1 MKRYNI
7 LYVLT
12 AFLTVSSLAVSCQ
25 NGQSEEDDDNGPGN
39 TIVETGYLEAV
50 NSKSFVLPRIGRW
63 GSMRI
68 TGLVEHGSLVQA
80 GDSVIQ
86 FDPSDIQKYITDAET
101 RLESQVAAL
110 EKLKISQANTR
121 SSEESSMKTQEANF
135 ELKKIQME
143 AVRFE
148 SERTQRIRELEFRQA
163 EITLA
168 KEKRKME
175 LSELIREKELY
186 IREVEMEQT
195 KRDIEN
201 TYRLLD
207 QLTLYTP
214 ISGVFEIMYN
224 RRQGGGLIKVGDN
237 VYAGNKIAMVP
248 DLKWMKVITS
258 INETDI
264 LKIHEGQK
272 VAVRLDAMNNVVFD
286 GEITYIG
293 KLCHQKDDT
302 ELKQKVFDVEVTL
315 LDSDERLKPGMTV
328 SCEFL

>member
-1 MKRYNI
+1 MKRKAIYI
-7 LYVLT
+7 LSV
-12 AFLTVSSLAVSCQ
+12 FLLVSGLLCGCGGDQAGTDKSKGDGS
-25 NGQSEEDDDNGPGN
+25 N
-39 TIVETGYLEAV
+39 IVETGYLEAV
-50 NSKSFVLPRIGRW
+50 NSRSFILPRLGRW

-68 TGLVEHGSLVQA
+68 TGLVEHGSIVA
-80 GDSVIQ
+80 PGDSIIQ

-101 RLESQVAAL
+101 RLENQQAAL

-121 SSEESSMKTQEANF
+121 SGEESSMKTQEANF

-148 SERTQRIRELEFRQA
+148 SEKTQRIRELEFRQA

-175 LSELIREKELY
+175 LSQLIRDKELY
-186 IREVEMEQT
+186 IKEIEMERT
-195 KRDIEN
+195 RRDIQN
-201 TYRLLD
+201 TYALLD
-207 QLTLYTP
+207 QLTLFTP
-214 ISGVFEIMYN
+214 ISGVFEVMYN

-248 DLKWMKVITS
+248 DLEWMKVNTS

-272 VAVRLDAMNNVVFD
+272 VAVRLDAMSNVVFN
-286 GEITYIG
+286 GEITRIG
-293 KLCHQKDDT
+293 KLCHQKENT
-302 ELKQKVFDVEVTL
+302 NLKQKVFDVEVTL